1 METSSTGRT
10 IYPKIGVWYRADTG
24 HIHLSI
30 EGEGFSTV
38 NCDPASVR
46 GHPHLFNKL
55 AEMLRAAGAE
65 APLVSADRS
74 KGPEDLARQLVETK
88 PSARQYAG
96 RYGPLRAHLETC
108 GKDRITMTFG
118 QIEQL
123 VGKLPK
129 SASLHLAWWGNHEG
143 NSQAK
148 AWMGAKYL
156 VEANPAGRS
165 VIFRKFS
172 Y

>member
-1 METSSTGRT
+1 MEESATGRT
-10 IYPKIGVWYRADTG
+10 IYPKIGVWYRGDTG

-30 EGEGFSTV
+30 EGQGLSTV
-38 NCDPASVR
+38 NDDPSSVR
-46 GHPHLFNKL
+46 GHPHLYNKL
-55 AEMLRAAGAE
+55 AEVLRAAGAE
-65 APLVSADRS
+65 APAAETTR
-74 KGPEDLARQLVETK
+74 ARQTDGLLSSSPK
-88 PSARQYAG
+88 AG
-96 RYGPLRAHLETC
+96 SRAQIHPGKYGPLRTHLETC
-108 GKDRITMTFG
+108 GKDRLTMTFG

-148 AWMGAKYL
+148 AWMGAKYV